1 MFRILLILVA
11 SIILT
16 SCASTMSGSSQ
27 NITVTSNVQG
37 ATCTLSNDKGS
48 WTLSTPGSAVI
59 TSSRVNLALTCI
71 KEGYINGVA
80 SLPSKHKD
88 SATWGNVILGGGI
101 GYIIDRKSGAAFIYP
116 QQVTVNL
123 AKE

>member
-1 MFRILLILVA
+1 MKKILSLLASCIL
-11 SIILT
+11 LT

-37 ATCTLSNDKGS
+37 ATCKLTNDKGS
-48 WTLSTPGSAVI
+48 WTITTPGSAVI
-59 TSSRVNLALTCI
+59 TSSRVNLALNCA
-71 KEGYINGVA
+71 KEGYVNGVA

-116 QQVTVNL
+116 QQVTVDL
-123 AKE
+123 AKK

>member
-1 MFRILLILVA
+1 
-11 SIILT
+11 
-16 SCASTMSGSSQ
+16 MSGSSQ

-37 ATCTLSNDKGS
+37 ATCSLSNDKGTWS
-48 WTLSTPGSAVI
+48 LTTPGSAVI
-59 TSSRVNLALTCI
+59 TSSRVNLALTCS
-71 KEGYINGVA
+71 KEGYVNGVA

-116 QQVTVNL
+116 QQVTVDL
-123 AKE
+123 AKK

>member
-1 MFRILLILVA
+1 MKKIFSLLALCIL
-11 SIILT
+11 LT

-37 ATCTLSNDKGS
+37 ATCTLTNDKGS
-48 WTLSTPGSAVI
+48 WTLTTPGSAVI
-59 TSSRVNLALTCI
+59 TSSRVNLALTCV

-116 QQVTVNL
+116 QLVTVDL
-123 AKE
+123 AKK

>member
-1 MFRILLILVA
+1 MKKILSLFVSFIL
-11 SIILT
+11 LT

-71 KEGYINGVA
+71 KVGYVNGVA

-123 AKE
+123 AKK

>member
-1 MFRILLILVA
+1 MKKILLLLTSFIL
-11 SIILT
+11 LT

-71 KEGYINGVA
+71 KEGYVNGVA

-88 SATWGNVILGGGI
+88 SATWGNVLLGGGI
-101 GYIIDRKSGAAFIYP
+101 G
-116 QQVTVNL
+116 
-123 AKE
+123 

>member
-1 MFRILLILVA
+1 MMKKFIILC
-11 SIILT
+11 IIFLT
-16 SCASTMSGSSQ
+16 SCASTMSGSSP

-37 ATCTLSNDKGS
+37 AACTLTNDKGS
-48 WTLSTPGSAVI
+48 WTLTTPGSAII
-59 TSSRVNLALTCI
+59 TSSRVNLALTCV
-71 KEGYINGVA
+71 KDGYVNGVA
-80 SLPSKHKD
+80 SLPSRHKD

-123 AKE
+123 AKK

>member
-1 MFRILLILVA
+1 
-11 SIILT
+11 
-16 SCASTMSGSSQ
+16 MSGSSQ

-59 TSSRVNLALTCI
+59 TSSRVNLALTCV
-71 KEGYINGVA
+71 KEGYVNGVA

-88 SATWGNVILGGGI
+88 STIWGNVILGGGI

-116 QQVTVNL
+116 QQVTVHL
-123 AKE
+123 AKK

>member
-1 MFRILLILVA
+1 MKKILSLLVSCIL
-11 SIILT
+11 LT

-37 ATCTLSNDKGS
+37 ATCTLTNDKGS
-48 WTLSTPGSAVI
+48 WTLTTPGSAVI
-59 TSSRVNLALTCI
+59 TSSRVNLALTCV
-71 KEGYINGVA
+71 KEGYTNGVA

-116 QQVTVNL
+116 QQVTVDL
-123 AKE
+123 AKK

>member
-1 MFRILLILVA
+1 MKKFFTLLASLIL
-11 SIILT
+11 LT

-37 ATCTLSNDKGS
+37 ATCTLSNDKGTWS
-48 WTLSTPGSAVI
+48 LVTPGSAVI
-59 TSSRVNLALTCI
+59 SSSRVNLALTCA
-71 KEGYINGVA
+71 KEGYVNGVA

-123 AKE
+123 TKK

>member
-1 MFRILLILVA
+1 MKKILSLLASFILI
-11 SIILT
+11 T

-37 ATCTLSNDKGS
+37 ATCTLSNDKGT
-48 WTLSTPGSAVI
+48 WTLSTPGSAIV
-59 TSSRVNLALTCI
+59 TSSRVNLALTCA
-71 KEGYINGVA
+71 KEGYVNGVA

-88 SATWGNVILGGGI
+88 SATWGNVLLGGGI

-123 AKE
+123 AKK

>member
-1 MFRILLILVA
+1 MKKIFSLLA
-11 SIILT
+11 SCVLLT

-37 ATCTLSNDKGS
+37 ATCKLTNDKGS
-48 WTLSTPGSAVI
+48 WTITTPGSAVI
-59 TSSRVNLALTCI
+59 TSSRVNLALTCV

-116 QQVTVNL
+116 QQVTVDL
-123 AKE
+123 AKK

>member
-1 MFRILLILVA
+1 MKKIFGLIISCIL
-11 SIILT
+11 LT

-37 ATCTLSNDKGS
+37 ATCTLANDKGTWS
-48 WTLSTPGSAVI
+48 LTTPGSAVI
-59 TSSRVNLALTCI
+59 TSSRVNLALTCV
-71 KEGYINGVA
+71 KDGYVNGVA

-88 SATWGNVILGGGI
+88 STIWGNVILGGGV
-101 GYIIDRKSGAAFIYP
+101 GYIIDRKTGAAFIYP

-123 AKE
+123 AKK

>member
-1 MFRILLILVA
+1 MKKILSLFVSFIL
-11 SIILT
+11 LT

-48 WTLSTPGSAVI
+48 WTLSTPGSAII

-71 KEGYINGVA
+71 KEGYVNGVA

-123 AKE
+123 AKK

>member
-1 MFRILLILVA
+1 MKKTLSMLALCIL
-11 SIILT
+11 LT

-27 NITVTSNVQG
+27 NITVNSNVQG
-37 ATCTLSNDKGS
+37 ATCTLTNDKGS
-48 WTLSTPGSAVI
+48 WTITTPGSAVI
-59 TSSRVNLALTCI
+59 TSSRVNLALTCV
-71 KEGYINGVA
+71 KEGYVNGVA

-116 QQVTVNL
+116 QQVTVDL
-123 AKE
+123 AKK

>member
-1 MFRILLILVA
+1 MKKIFSLLA
-11 SIILT
+11 SCVLLT

-37 ATCTLSNDKGS
+37 ATCTLTNDKGS
-48 WTLSTPGSAVI
+48 WTLTTPGSAVI
-59 TSSRVNLALTCI
+59 TSSRVNLALACV

-123 AKE
+123 AKK

>member
-1 MFRILLILVA
+1 MKKFLILLA
-11 SIILT
+11 SLFLLS

-37 ATCTLSNDKGS
+37 ATCTLSNDKGT
-48 WTLSTPGSAVI
+48 WTLTTPGSAVI
-59 TSSRVNLALTCI
+59 TSSRVNLALTCV
-71 KEGYINGVA
+71 KDGYINGVA
-80 SLPSKHKD
+80 SLPSTHKD

-116 QQVTVNL
+116 QQVTVDL
-123 AKE
+123 AKK

>member
-1 MFRILLILVA
+1 MKKIFALLTSFIL
-11 SIILT
+11 LT
-16 SCASTMSGSSQ
+16 SCASTMSGNSQ

-37 ATCTLSNDKGS
+37 ATCTLSNDKGT
-48 WTLSTPGSAVI
+48 WTLTTPGSAVI
-59 TSSRVNLALTCI
+59 TSSRVNLALTCA
-71 KEGYINGVA
+71 KEGYLNGVA

-116 QQVTVNL
+116 QQVTVDL
-123 AKE
+123 TKK

>member
-1 MFRILLILVA
+1 MKKILSLLASFILI
-11 SIILT
+11 T

-37 ATCTLSNDKGS
+37 ATCTLSNDKGTWS
-48 WTLSTPGSAVI
+48 LSTPGSAVV
-59 TSSRVNLALTCI
+59 TSSRVNLALTCA
-71 KEGYINGVA
+71 KEGYVNGVA

-88 SATWGNVILGGGI
+88 SATLGNVLLGGGI

-116 QQVTVNL
+116 QQVTVDL
-123 AKE
+123 AKK

>member
-1 MFRILLILVA
+1 MKKIITLLVSFILF
-11 SIILT
+11 T

-48 WTLSTPGSAVI
+48 WTLTTPGSAVI

-71 KEGYINGVA
+71 KEGYNNGVA
-80 SLPSKHKD
+80 SLPSRHKD

-123 AKE
+123 SKK

>member
-1 MFRILLILVA
+1 MKKIFSLLASFILI
-11 SIILT
+11 T

-37 ATCTLSNDKGS
+37 ATCTLSNDKGTWS
-48 WTLSTPGSAVI
+48 LSTPGSAVV
-59 TSSRVNLALTCI
+59 TSSRVNLALTCA
-71 KEGYINGVA
+71 KEGYVNGVA

-88 SATWGNVILGGGI
+88 SATWGNVLLGGGI

-123 AKE
+123 AKK

>member
-88 SATWGNVILGGGI
+88 SATWGNVILGNIPVPLG
-101 GYIIDRKSGAAFIYP
+101 
-116 QQVTVNL
+116 V
-123 AKE
+123 

>member
-1 MFRILLILVA
+1 MKKILSFLVSFIL
-11 SIILT
+11 LT

-37 ATCTLSNDKGS
+37 ATCTLSNDKGT
-48 WTLSTPGSAVI
+48 WTLTTPGSAVI
-59 TSSRVNLALTCI
+59 TSSRVNLALTCA
-71 KEGYINGVA
+71 KEGYVNGVA

-116 QQVTVNL
+116 QQVTVDL
-123 AKE
+123 AKK